1 MAGFIM
7 SKDLKAVG
15 SGDIK
20 YRRAPAIRRGFT
32 GEAVER
38 LWLEP
43 AAFPFLFVFSFV
55 SPPLHLQRTEMT

>member
-1 MAGFIM
+1 M
-7 SKDLKAVG
+7 SKNLKAVG

-20 YRRAPAIRRGFT
+20 YQRAPAIRRGFL

-43 AAFPFLFVFSFV
+43 AAFPFLFVFSV
-55 SPPLHLQRTEMT
+55 ASPPFHFQGTEMP